1 MAIRTFLA
9 LDLDASVRRAIA
21 AAAGRL
27 PVGGSKVRWVE
38 PQNLHVTMK
47 FLGDVADADVMGVCR
62 AVEDAASRLAPVAFD
77 VVGLECI
84 PARGPVKMVWA
95 GVRESAGMLAR
106 TFAGLESA
114 MEALGLDVER
124 RAFRAH
130 VTVGR
135 VRYCGDPA
143 GLRRA
148 TARLAHKEFGAQDA
162 GEVVVY
168 SSRLTKEGPAYAAMA
183 SCKLGL

>member
-9 LDLDASVRRAIA
+9 LDLDASVRRVIA
-21 AAAGRL
+21 TVAGQL
-27 PVGGSKVRWVE
+27 PVGESKVRWLE

-47 FLGDVADADVMGVCR
+47 FLGDVPDADVMGICR
-62 AVEDAASRLAPVAFD
+62 AVEDAAAGLEPVEFD
-77 VVGLECI
+77 VVGLECT

-95 GVRESAGMLAR
+95 GVCESGRTLTN

-114 MEALGLDVER
+114 MEALGFDVER
-124 RAFRAH
+124 RAFRPH

-135 VRYCGDPA
+135 FRYCSDPSGMRQA
-143 GLRRA
+143 V
-148 TARLAHKEFGAQDA
+148 ARLGDEQFGIQSA

-168 SSRLTKEGPAYAAMA
+168 SSQLTKQGPVYAAMA
-183 SCKLGL
+183 HCNLGR

>member
-21 AAAGRL
+21 AAAGQL
-27 PVGGSKVRWVE
+27 PVDGSTVRWVA

-47 FLGDVADADVMGVCR
+47 FLGDVPDADVMGICR
-62 AVEDAASRLAPVAFD
+62 AVEDAAARLAPVEFD
-77 VVGLECI
+77 IVGLECM
-84 PARGPVKMVWA
+84 PARGPVKMIWA
-95 GVRESAGMLAR
+95 GVRETERALTR
-106 TFAGLESA
+106 TFDGLESA
-114 MEALGLDVER
+114 MEALGFDVER
-124 RAFRAH
+124 RAFRPH

-143 GLRRA
+143 GLRQA
-148 TARLAHKEFGAQDA
+148 VARLGDEQFGTQTA

-168 SSRLTKEGPAYAAMA
+168 SSQLTKQGPVYVAMA
-183 SCKLGL
+183 HCKLGR